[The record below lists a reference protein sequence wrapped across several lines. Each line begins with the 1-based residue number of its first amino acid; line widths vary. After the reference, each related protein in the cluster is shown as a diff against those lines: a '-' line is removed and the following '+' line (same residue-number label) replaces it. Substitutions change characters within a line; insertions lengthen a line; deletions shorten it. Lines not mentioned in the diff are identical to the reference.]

1 MNSHLDHNATTPIRG
16 TTAIRGTTPIR
27 STTAITNAVVYCADP
42 AFSCFNPGSV
52 VFRDGVIVAV
62 GPSGAVAVPDGSTVI
77 DGQGRLAVLPGLI
90 DSHSHSSLLKGYSE
104 NAQLMDW
111 LPEYQREHQVLTE
124 DDAYFGY
131 LVSYMEALK
140 GGTTTVMD
148 MYRFPHRGAEAA
160 AALGMR
166 AHLVPYAAD
175 HPTKHFFETLE
186 TSEQLIRDC
195 HNTSDGR
202 VKVWLGLEHITYCSE
217 DMFGRVAEL
226 ADAYG
231 VRIHTHTSEQR
242 EEVDVVVEL
251 FGNRPVHVFN
261 QRGILRPGTVLAHCV
276 WLDDAEIAVLAETGT
291 GVAHCPVSNM
301 KLAGGT
307 APLERFWRDGV
318 VVGLGTDGGIS
329 NNSVSMWECMKIG
342 SLLQKVT
349 RLDATAVSAQEALQM
364 ATIGGARLLGI
375 DAEVGSIE
383 VGKQADLITVDLW
396 QPHLL
401 PVALAEGHDPILW
414 NLVFAGRSSDVRD
427 VWVQGQACVSE
438 GDICRVDE
446 SEALAEIHEHTVDL
460 LDRREGIAAI
470 PMVAD

>member
-1 MNSHLDHNATTPIRG
+1 MNDQTEAQTP
-16 TTAIRGTTPIR
+16 TAIVD
-27 STTAITNAVVYCADP
+27 AVVYCCDD
-42 AFSCFNPGSV
+42 AFSCHNPGTV
-52 VFRDGVIVAV
+52 VFADGVIAVV
-62 GPSGAVAVPDGSTVI
+62 GPSGEVEVPEEAAVI
-77 DGQGRLAVLPGLI
+77 DAGGRLAVLPGLI
-90 DSHSHSSLLKGYSE
+90 DTHNHSSLLKGYSE

-111 LPEYQREHQVLTE
+111 LPEYQREHQVLTP
-124 DDAYFGY
+124 DDAYYGY
-131 LVSYMEALK
+131 LVTYMEGLK

-160 AALGMR
+160 DALGMR
-166 AHLVPYAAD
+166 AHLVPYSAD

-195 HNTSDGR
+195 HNTGDGR
-202 VKVWLGLEHITYCSE
+202 IKAWLGLEHITYCSE
-217 DMFGRVAEL
+217 GMFRRVAEL

-251 FGNRPVHVFN
+251 FGDRPVHVFN
-261 QRGILRPGTVLAHCV
+261 ERGILRPGTVLAHCV
-276 WLDDAEIAVLAETGT
+276 YLDDAEIGVLAETGT

-301 KLAGGT
+301 KLAGGA
-307 APLERFWRDGV
+307 APLEKFWQEGV

-349 RLDATAVSAQEALQM
+349 RLDATAVSAEESLRM
-364 ATIGGARLLGI
+364 ATIDGARLLGI
-375 DAEVGSIE
+375 GHEVGSLE
-383 VGKQADLITVDLW
+383 VGKQADLITVDLC

-427 VWVQGQACVSE
+427 VWVQGRACVSDGE
-438 GDICRVDE
+438 ICRVDE
-446 SEALAEIHEHTVDL
+446 SQALEEIHGRTVDL
-460 LDRREGIAAI
+460 LARREGVAAI

>member
-1 MNSHLDHNATTPIRG
+1 MRNPTDPQAA
-16 TTAIRGTTPIR
+16 TAIV
-27 STTAITNAVVYCADP
+27 NAVVYTCDH
-42 AFSCFNPGSV
+42 AFTCHNPGSV
-52 VFRDGVIVAV
+52 VFSDGVITAA
-62 GPSGAVAVPDGSTVI
+62 GPAGEVEVPEAATVI
-77 DGQGRLAVLPGLI
+77 DAGGRMAVLPGLI
-90 DSHSHSSLLKGYSE
+90 DAHSHSSLLKGYSE

-111 LPEYQREHQVLTE
+111 LPEYQREHQVLTA

-140 GGTTTVMD
+140 GGTTAVMD

-160 AALGMR
+160 TALGMR
-166 AHLVPYAAD
+166 THLVPYAAD

-195 HNTSDGR
+195 HNGAGGR

-217 DMFGRVAEL
+217 DMFRRVAEL
-226 ADAYG
+226 ADAYE
-231 VRIHTHTSEQR
+231 VSIHTHTSEQR

-251 FGNRPVHVFN
+251 FGDRPVHVFN
-261 QRGILRPGTVLAHCV
+261 RRGILRPGTVLAHCV

-301 KLAGGT
+301 KLAGGA
-307 APLERFWRDGV
+307 APLHRFWQEGV

-349 RLDATAVSAQEALQM
+349 RLDATAVSAEEAVRM
-364 ATIGGARLLGI
+364 ATIDGARLLGI
-375 DAEVGSIE
+375 DGEVGSIE

-414 NLVFAGRSSDVRD
+414 NLVFAGRSSDVRH
-427 VWVQGQACVSE
+427 VWVKGEACVSDGE
-438 GDICRVDE
+438 ICRLDE
-446 SEALAEIHEHTVDL
+446 SEALAEIHARTVDL
-460 LDRREGIAAI
+460 LARREGVAAI

>member
-1 MNSHLDHNATTPIRG
+1 MNDQTEVQTP
-16 TTAIRGTTPIR
+16 TAIV
-27 STTAITNAVVYCADP
+27 NAVVYCCDG
-42 AFSCFNPGSV
+42 AFNSHNPGTV
-52 VFRDGVIVAV
+52 VFADGVITAV
-62 GPSGAVAVPDGSTVI
+62 GPAGEVEVPEDAAVI
-77 DGQGRLAVLPGLI
+77 DAGGRLAVLPGLI
-90 DSHSHSSLLKGYSE
+90 DTHNHSSLLKGYSE

-111 LPEYQREHQVLTE
+111 LPEYQREHQVLTP
-124 DDAYFGY
+124 DDAYYGY
-131 LVSYMEALK
+131 LVTYMEGLK

-148 MYRFPHRGAEAA
+148 MYRFPQRGAEAA
-160 AALGMR
+160 DALGMR

-195 HNTSDGR
+195 HNTGDGR
-202 VKVWLGLEHITYCSE
+202 IKAWLGLEHITYCSE
-217 DMFGRVAEL
+217 GMFHRVAEL

-251 FGNRPVHVFN
+251 FGDRPVHVFN

-276 WLDDAEIAVLAETGT
+276 YLDDAEIGVLAETGT

-301 KLAGGT
+301 KLAGGA
-307 APLERFWRDGV
+307 APLATFWQEGV

-349 RLDATAVSAQEALQM
+349 RLDATAVSAEEALRM
-364 ATIGGARLLGI
+364 ATIDGARLLGI
-375 DAEVGSIE
+375 DHEVGSIE

-427 VWVQGQACVSE
+427 VWVQGRACVSDGE
-438 GDICRVDE
+438 ICRMDE
-446 SEALAEIHEHTVDL
+446 SQALEEIHGRTVDL
-460 LDRREGIAAI
+460 LKRREGVAAI

>member
-1 MNSHLDHNATTPIRG
+1 M
-16 TTAIRGTTPIR
+16 
-27 STTAITNAVVYCADP
+27 V
-42 AFSCFNPGSV
+42 FS
-52 VFRDGVIVAV
+52 DGVIASV
-62 GPSGAVAVPDGSTVI
+62 GPAGDVEVPEAATVI

-90 DSHSHSSLLKGYSE
+90 DAHSHSSLLKGYSE

-175 HPTKHFFETLE
+175 HRTKHFFETLE

-195 HNTSDGR
+195 HDTRDGR

-217 DMFGRVAEL
+217 AMFHRVVDL
-226 ADAYG
+226 ADRYG
-231 VRIHTHTSEQR
+231 VSIHTHTSEQR

-251 FGNRPVHVFN
+251 FGDRPVHVFN

-301 KLAGGT
+301 KLAGGA
-307 APLERFWRDGV
+307 APLDRFRREGV

-349 RLDATAVSAQEALQM
+349 RLDATAVSAREALQM
-364 ATIGGARLLGI
+364 ATIDGARLLGI

-427 VWVQGQACVSE
+427 VWVQGQACVSD
-438 GDICRVDE
+438 GDLCRVDE
-446 SEALAEIHEHTVDL
+446 SDALAEIHDRTVDL
-460 LDRREGIAAI
+460 LDRREGVAAI